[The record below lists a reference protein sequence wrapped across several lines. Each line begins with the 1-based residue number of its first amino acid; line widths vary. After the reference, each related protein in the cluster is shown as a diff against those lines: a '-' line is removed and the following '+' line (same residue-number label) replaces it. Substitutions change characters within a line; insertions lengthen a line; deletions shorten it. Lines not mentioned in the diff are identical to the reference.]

1 MNFEE
6 LYRILA
12 PRLTNWLIATGST
25 YSQACDLTQTTFL
38 KLWSMRDSLEKDDT
52 KVSSLA
58 FTIARNLRKNS
69 TIQERR
75 LWNLLK
81 NRQFYNLKFKRQQ
94 PIGDYIVDFIC
105 KEAKI
110 IIEVDGG
117 QHNEPENI
125 EYDKTRTEYLNNLGY
140 KVVRFWNNE
149 IYENIEFLV
158 LRLKEDINPHQE
170 HY

>member
-1 MNFEE
+1 MGK
-6 LYRILA
+6 
-12 PRLTNWLIATGST
+12 LTEW
-25 YSQACDLTQTTFL
+25 
-38 KLWSMRDSLEKDDT
+38 
-52 KVSSLA
+52 
-58 FTIARNLRKNS
+58 ARNLRKNA

-140 KVVRFWNNE
+140 KDHWNYNNE
-149 IYENIEFLV
+149 TIEKLNQFV
-158 LRLKEDINPHQE
+158 RE
-170 HY
+170 YGSF

>member
-1 MNFEE
+1 MGNKI
-6 LYRILA
+6 IL
-12 PRLTNWLIATGST
+12 
-25 YSQACDLTQTTFL
+25 
-38 KLWSMRDSLEKDDT
+38 
-52 KVSSLA
+52 
-58 FTIARNLRKNS
+58 ARNLRKNS

-81 NRQFYNLKFKRQQ
+81 NRQFHNLKLKRQQ

-110 IIEVDGG
+110 IIEIDGG

-140 KVVRFWNNE
+140 KVIRFWDNE
-149 IYENIEFLV
+149 IYENIEGVV
-158 LRLKEDINPHQE
+158 LRLREEINPHQE
-170 HY
+170 H

>member
-1 MNFEE
+1 MNNKT
-6 LYRILA
+6 IL
-12 PRLTNWLIATGST
+12 
-25 YSQACDLTQTTFL
+25 
-38 KLWSMRDSLEKDDT
+38 
-52 KVSSLA
+52 
-58 FTIARNLRKNS
+58 ARNLRKNA

-149 IYENIEFLV
+149 IYENIEGVV
-158 LRLKEDINPHQE
+158 LRLKEEINPHQE
-170 HY
+170 H

>member
-1 MNFEE
+1 MENKI
-6 LYRILA
+6 IL
-12 PRLTNWLIATGST
+12 
-25 YSQACDLTQTTFL
+25 
-38 KLWSMRDSLEKDDT
+38 
-52 KVSSLA
+52 
-58 FTIARNLRKNS
+58 ARNLRKNS

-81 NRQFYNLKFKRQQ
+81 NRQFHNLKFKRQQ

-110 IIEVDGG
+110 IIEIDGG

-125 EYDKTRTEYLNNLGY
+125 EYDKSRTEYLNNLGY

-149 IYENIEFLV
+149 IYENIEGVV
-158 LRLKEDINPHQE
+158 LRLKEEINPHQE
-170 HY
+170 H

>member
-1 MNFEE
+1 MSNK
-6 LYRILA
+6 
-12 PRLTNWLIATGST
+12 
-25 YSQACDLTQTTFL
+25 TFL
-38 KLWSMRDSLEKDDT
+38 
-52 KVSSLA
+52 
-58 FTIARNLRKNS
+58 ARNLRKNA

-140 KVVRFWNNE
+140 KVIRFWNNE
-149 IYENIEFLV
+149 IYENIEGVV
-158 LRLKEDINPHQE
+158 LRLKEEINPHQE
-170 HY
+170 H